1 MKTYFVRTTTV
12 ATATVYAANLREAKK
27 LVGQLGPEGWDQSE
41 LDQTVT
47 TTGFAVGD
55 VVRVNDT
62 VTVYGKVTEV
72 REDGWLVLD
81 EETEVDSA
89 DCVWV
94 GRDTN

>member
-27 LVGQLGPEGWDQSE
+27 LVDQLEPESWDQSE

-47 TTGFAVGD
+47 ETKFAVGD

-81 EETEVDSA
+81 EETEVDAA